1 MARTSPSAKNP
12 NREDL
17 TTRRIRVFARRY
29 GEKTLFLAY
38 HAAFPLTLTSNLLYC
53 LRENFMPDCPWY
65 AVADV
70 LLSGL
75 CQPVG
80 YDLYEME
87 GKTRDKLLRHLCDEF
102 GEQRLKDLAN
112 FMSQYITSRL
122 QLQGNHRALV
132 FGERPQWTALA
143 YLSPDAEEAIN
154 AIKEELQRLT
164 ASTDGKERIRWA
176 ALVESYADL
185 LSEKGFQPLLLE
197 WARHT
202 LDGEPIQD
210 EEMKLAAAL
219 GVSLEPFE
227 YDVAVISLGNSPDSE
242 LEEELQSFEFEVIT
256 VNARG
261 EVINKEPKQA
271 FYFVEPLGVVE
282 GSSISNAR
290 DKETVRTEMLREE
303 LNALQEEH
311 KTILYRLRSEG
322 SNSTR
327 SRLRRQLKQIEE
339 ETSRLEQEL
348 HNLQPEPAALG
359 IEMVAIPGGTFEMG
373 SPENEPKRYD
383 SESPQHT
390 VTVEPFFISK
400 YPITQAQWRFVAQ
413 LSQVNQEIKPEPS
426 NFKGNNRPVEQV
438 SWYDAV
444 EFCARLSLYTGRIYS
459 LPSEA
464 EWEYA
469 CRADTTTPFHFGE
482 NITGDL
488 ANYYAKATYADEP
501 KGEYRGKTTSVGQFS
516 PNAFGL
522 YDMHGNVWEWCLD
535 HWHNNYKDAPTDG
548 SAWIEV
554 ETSDNENRFR
564 VLRGGSWLSTPEN
577 CRCAYRL
584 RRNPDDAF
592 SNVGLRV
599 VCGGRSPRTL
609 V

>member
-1 MARTSPSAKNP
+1 MASPSPSARNP
-12 NREDL
+12 KIEDL
-17 TTRRIRVFARRY
+17 TTRRIRVFARSY
-29 GEKTLFLAY
+29 GEKALFLAY
-38 HAAFPLTLTSNLLYC
+38 HAAFPLTLTSDLLYC

-75 CQPVG
+75 CQPIG

-154 AIKEELQRLT
+154 AIKEELQWLI

-197 WARHT
+197 WAQHT
-202 LDGEPIQD
+202 LDGELIQD
-210 EEMKLAAAL
+210 EEMKLVAAL
-219 GVSLEPFE
+219 GVSLEPFD

-242 LEEELQSFEFEVIT
+242 AEEELQSFEFQVVT
-256 VNARG
+256 VNVRG
-261 EVINKEPKQA
+261 EEIKTESKQA
-271 FYFVEPLGVVE
+271 FYFVEPLGEVE
-282 GSSISNAR
+282 GSSTSNVR
-290 DKETVRTEMLREE
+290 ET
-303 LNALQEEH
+303 
-311 KTILYRLRSEG
+311 
-322 SNSTR
+322 
-327 SRLRRQLKQIEE
+327 
-339 ETSRLEQEL
+339 
-348 HNLQPEPAALG
+348 ALG

-373 SPENEPKRYD
+373 SPENEPQRRD

-413 LSQVNQEIKPEPS
+413 LLQVNQGLEPEPCY
-426 NFKGNNRPVEQV
+426 FKGDDHPVEQV

-444 EFCARLSLYTGRIYS
+444 EFCVRLSQYTGRTYS

-469 CRADTTTPFHFGE
+469 CRAGTTTPFHFGE
-482 NITGDL
+482 TITGDL

-501 KGEYRGKTTSVGQFS
+501 KREYREQTTSVGEFS

-522 YDMHGNVWEWCLD
+522 YDIHGNVWEWCAD
-535 HWHNNYKDAPTDG
+535 HWHSNYKGAPADG
-548 SAWIEV
+548 SEWIEAANN
-554 ETSDNENRFR
+554 DNHSR
-564 VLRGGSWLSTPEN
+564 VLRGGSWHNNPEI
-577 CRCAYRL
+577 CHCAIRNYY
-584 RRNPDDAF
+584 NPDIED
-592 SNVGLRV
+592 NDIGLRV
-599 VCGGRSPRTL
+599 VCVVGGSPRTL
-609 V
+609 MYPSALLSLYLSRAERSKNFFQKTIKETI

>member
-1 MARTSPSAKNP
+1 MASPSPSARNP
-12 NREDL
+12 KREDL
-17 TTRRIRVFARRY
+17 TTRRIRVFARSY
-29 GEKTLFLAY
+29 GEKALFLAY
-38 HAAFPLTLTSNLLYC
+38 HAAFPLTLTSDLLYC

-102 GEQRLKDLAN
+102 GEQRLKELAN

-143 YLSPDAEEAIN
+143 YLNPDAEEAIN

-197 WARHT
+197 WAQHT
-202 LDGEPIQD
+202 LDGKPIQD
-210 EEMKLAAAL
+210 EEMKLVAAL
-219 GVSLEPFE
+219 GVSLEAFD
-227 YDVAVISLGNSPDSE
+227 YDVAVISLDNSPDNE
-242 LEEELQSFEFEVIT
+242 AEEELQSFEFEVVT

-261 EVINKEPKQA
+261 KVINTESKQA
-271 FYFVEPLGVVE
+271 FYFVEPLGEVV
-282 GSSISNAR
+282 GSSTSNVQ
-290 DKETVRTEMLREE
+290 ET
-303 LNALQEEH
+303 A
-311 KTILYRLRSEG
+311 
-322 SNSTR
+322 
-327 SRLRRQLKQIEE
+327 
-339 ETSRLEQEL
+339 
-348 HNLQPEPAALG
+348 PG

-373 SPENEPKRYD
+373 SPKNERQHHE

-400 YPITQAQWRFVAQ
+400 YPITQAQWRFVVQ
-413 LSQVNQEIKPEPS
+413 LPQVNRKIESKPR
-426 NFKGNNRPVEQV
+426 FKGDNLPVETV

-444 EFCARLSLYTGRIYS
+444 EFCTRFSQYTGRTYS
-459 LPSEA
+459 LPTEA

-469 CRADTTTPFHFGE
+469 CRAGTTTPFHFGE
-482 NITGDL
+482 TITGDL
-488 ANYYAKATYADEP
+488 ANYDARYTYADEP
-501 KGEYRGKTTSVGQFS
+501 KGEHRSKTMAVGQFS

-522 YDMHGNVWEWCLD
+522 YDMHGNVWEWCAD
-535 HWHNNYKDAPTDG
+535 HYSNYEGAPTDG
-548 SAWIEV
+548 SAWIEA
-554 ETSDNENRFR
+554 EISHNDNRYR
-564 VLRGGSWLSTPEN
+564 MLRGGSWDDYLKD
-577 CRCAYRL
+577 CRSANREIDF
-584 RRNPDDAF
+584 PDIDIATF
-592 SNVGLRV
+592 GLRV
-599 VCGGRSPRTL
+599 VCGGGSPRTL

>member
-17 TTRRIRVFARRY
+17 TTRRIRVFARCY

-185 LSEKGFQPLLLE
+185 LSEKGFQPLLLK
-197 WARHT
+197 WAQHT

-227 YDVAVISLGNSPDSE
+227 YDVAVISLDNSPDSE
-242 LEEELQSFEFEVIT
+242 PEEELQSFELQVVT

-261 EVINKEPKQA
+261 KVTNTESKQA
-271 FYFVEPLGVVE
+271 FYFVESLGEVE
-282 GSSISNAR
+282 GNSTSNVRGTRKVGKELLR
-290 DKETVRTEMLREE
+290 DE
-303 LNALQEEH
+303 LNVLLKQRKAMLEQLRFESPSVDRFQLQ
-311 KTILYRLRSEG
+311 S
-322 SNSTR
+322 
-327 SRLRRQLKQIEE
+327 QLEQIEE
-339 ETSRLEQEL
+339 ETSQLEQEL
-348 HNLQPEPAALG
+348 HNLQPEPTALG
-359 IEMVAIPGGTFEMG
+359 IEMVAIPGGNFEMG
-373 SPENEPKRYD
+373 SPENEPQRFNR
-383 SESPQHT
+383 ESPQHT
-390 VTVEPFFISK
+390 VTVQPFFISK

-413 LSQVNQEIKPEPS
+413 LRQVNQEIEPEPS
-426 NFKGNNRPVEQV
+426 NFKGDDRPVEQV

-444 EFCARLSLYTGRIYS
+444 EFCTRLSQYTGRTYS

-469 CRADTTTPFHFGE
+469 CRAGTTTPFHFGE
-482 NITGDL
+482 TITGDL

-501 KGEYRGKTTSVGQFS
+501 KGEYRKQTTTVGQFT

-535 HWHNNYKDAPTDG
+535 HWHSNYEDAPTDG
-548 SAWIEV
+548 SAWIEN
-554 ETSDNENRFR
+554 EISDNDNRYR
-564 VLRGGSWLSTPEN
+564 VLRGGSWYYYPVF
-577 CRCAYRL
+577 CRCAHRYRFY
-584 RRNPDDAF
+584 PDYVSPF
-592 SNVGLRV
+592 IGLRV
-599 VCGGRSPRTL
+599 VCGLSPRTL